1 MSKITL
7 RADPVTGSTEF
18 SYPIVEASGTGSGP
32 LLIFAAV
39 ATRCGGLLPDELP
52 FNIGQ
57 KIIRRLLPFDI
68 LPDLDDNDYRK
79 QFQNTW
85 YGTNEEIELPFG
97 LSGTKQKPDAAATD
111 GDKEGEPVD

>member
-1 MSKITL
+1 MITN
-7 RADPVTGSTEF
+7 PVTGATEF
-18 SYPIVEASGTGSGP
+18 SYPIVEAKGTGSGP

-57 KIIRRLLPFDI
+57 KILRRVLPFDI
-68 LPDLDDNDYRK
+68 LPDLDDSDYRK

-85 YGTNEEIELPFG
+85 YGTNEEVELPFG
-97 LSGTKQKPDAAATD
+97 LSGKKRSTTGAAD
-111 GDKEGEPVD
+111 GEKD